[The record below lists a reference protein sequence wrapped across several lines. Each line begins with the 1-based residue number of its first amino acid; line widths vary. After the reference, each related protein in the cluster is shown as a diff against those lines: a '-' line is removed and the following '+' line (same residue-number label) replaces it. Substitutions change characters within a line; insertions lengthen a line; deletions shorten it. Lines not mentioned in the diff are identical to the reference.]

1 MSTRLGPRAV
11 GLLGLALVVA
21 GYLWSAIKN
30 YLASRNDPPGWIV
43 DRSISVPG
51 MFVIL
56 AGILLLIASV
66 MVALAVRIMRH
77 FSK

>member
-1 MSTRLGPRAV
+1 MGPKFGPRSVA
-11 GLLGLALVVA
+11 LLGLALVVG

-43 DRSISVPG
+43 DRSVSVPG

-56 AGILLLIASV
+56 TGILLLIASV
-66 MVALAVRIMRH
+66 MIVLVRRIVRRVL
-77 FSK
+77 K